1 MVLRLHPV
9 SRAIGRRQMSNTPN
23 VPDHYGATDL
33 RRQVRQAL
41 EQSGLRP
48 GSSGWKNIASLD
60 QFHARGLA
68 ATEDLAAGMGLIA
81 GETVIDIGCGL
92 GGSSRYLAATFGC
105 HVAGIDLSQPFVDVA
120 RMLAELVGLE
130 DAVDYRQGS
139 ALDLPFGDATF
150 DHAWTQH
157 VAMNIAD
164 RGRLYSEIRRVM
176 KPNGRF
182 AIYDAV
188 AGKGEA
194 PIYPVPWAR
203 SAETSFLLRRKTW
216 RRSWF
221 NPGLPRFPGTM

>member
-1 MVLRLHPV
+1 
-9 SRAIGRRQMSNTPN
+9 
-23 VPDHYGATDL
+23 
-33 RRQVRQAL
+33 
-41 EQSGLRP
+41 
-48 GSSGWKNIASLD
+48 
-60 QFHARGLA
+60 
-68 ATEDLAAGMGLIA
+68 
-81 GETVIDIGCGL
+81 
-92 GGSSRYLAATFGC
+92 
-105 HVAGIDLSQPFVDVA
+105 
-120 RMLAELVGLE
+120 MLAELVGLE